1 MTESRRVFCKGR
13 TAALALL
20 AGLLFFAAGAR
31 AQEPAPAQAQAEEK
45 VPTGTSLTLG
55 QAVRMALDKN
65 PALRTAEDEEDAAR
79 ARAQQTRAMWLPRVD
94 FSQGFTRGDNPV
106 YVFGTLLTQ
115 QRFTAANFDLTGL
128 NQPGPL
134 NNHQTKLD
142 TQWRIF
148 DSGVTFFRARAAK
161 RMQTA
166 AELETE
172 QARQDLILRVVQAY
186 YGVEVARENLAAA
199 SEAVKTAE
207 ASAKRLES
215 MHATGMVVE
224 SDYLGAKVFL
234 AQMKDREIRARN
246 GYELARMGL
255 ARETGMSLD
264 ARPEPGETLG
274 EPAAME
280 NRSAEEWEKLAAE
293 NRPALRAMAMQEE
306 AAAAGKK
313 AARSELGPKAGLFG
327 GYERDAQTMGGPAG
341 TNWVAGAR
349 VEINL
354 FAGGADRARMA
365 EAAANANRAKHSLE
379 WMRSGVMLE
388 VRQAFLDEQAA
399 EQRAAAARDAVE
411 QSREGLRIVNNR
423 YEAGLTSLTEL
434 LRAHTAQL
442 DAQTGYLA
450 ALHDWHV
457 ARAQLERS
465 AGLLKLD
472 SQVLQG
478 EKRP

>member
-1 MTESRRVFCKGR
+1 MNTKRVR
-13 TAALALL
+13 TRVWMSAAALALFL
-20 AGLLFFAAGAR
+20 FAGAAR
-31 AQEPAPAQAQAEEK
+31 AQERENPAA
-45 VPTGTSLTLG
+45 GNSLTLG

-65 PALRTAEDEEDAAR
+65 PALRTAEDESDAAR
-79 ARAQQTRAMWLPRVD
+79 ARSQQARAMWMPRVD

-115 QRFTAANFDLTGL
+115 GRFTASNFALPAL

-134 NNHQTKLD
+134 NNHQTRLD
-142 TQWRIF
+142 TQWRLF
-148 DSGVTFFRARAAK
+148 DSGVTLFRTRAAR

-199 SEAVKTAE
+199 TEAVRAAE
-207 ASAKRLES
+207 ASAQRLAG
-215 MHATGMVVE
+215 MHETGMVVE

-234 AQMKDREIRARN
+234 AQMQDREIRARN
-246 GYELARMGL
+246 GVELARMGL
-255 ARETGMSLD
+255 ARETGMALN

-274 EPAAME
+274 ELAAME
-280 NRSAEEWEKLAAE
+280 KKSAEEWERIAAE
-293 NRPALRAMAMQEE
+293 NRPALRAMALQEE

-313 AARSELGPKAGLFG
+313 AVRSELGPKAGLFG
-327 GYERDAQTMGGPAG
+327 GYERDALTMGGTAG

-365 EAAANANRAKHSLE
+365 EAAANANKAQHNLE

-388 VRQAFLDEQAA
+388 VRQAFLEEQAA
-399 EQRAAAARDAVE
+399 EQRAAAARDAVT
-411 QSREGLRIVNNR
+411 QSREGLRIVKNR
-423 YEAGLTSLTEL
+423 YEAGLTNLTDL
-434 LRAHTAQL
+434 LRAQTAQL

-465 AGLLKLD
+465 AGVLRLE
-472 SQVLQG
+472 SQLLQG

>member
-1 MTESRRVFCKGR
+1 MNTKRVWMSA
-13 TAALALL
+13 AALALVL
-20 AGLLFFAAGAR
+20 FAGAAR
-31 AQEPAPAQAQAEEK
+31 AQEQARETVTA
-45 VPTGTSLTLG
+45 GNSLTLR

-65 PALRTAEDEEDAAR
+65 PALRTAEDESDAAR
-79 ARAQQTRAMWLPRVD
+79 ARAQQARGMWMPRVD
-94 FSQGFTRGDNPV
+94 FSQGFSRGDNPV

-115 QRFTAANFDLTGL
+115 GRFTAANFDLTGL

-134 NNHQTKLD
+134 NNHQTRLD
-142 TQWRIF
+142 TQWRVF
-148 DSGVTFFRARAAK
+148 DSGATLFRTRAAK

-186 YGVEVARENLAAA
+186 YGVEVARENQAAA
-199 SEAVKTAE
+199 AEAVRAAE
-207 ASAKRLES
+207 ASAQRLAG
-215 MHATGMVVE
+215 MHETGMVVE

-246 GYELARMGL
+246 GYELSRMGL
-255 ARETGMSLD
+255 ARETGMALN
-264 ARPEPGETLG
+264 AAPEPGETLG
-274 EPAAME
+274 EPAVTE
-280 NRSAEEWEKLAAE
+280 TKTAEEWETIAAE
-293 NRPALRAMAMQEE
+293 NRPALRAMTMQEE

-327 GYERDAQTMGGPAG
+327 GYERDALTMGGTAG

-365 EAAANANRAKHSLE
+365 EAAANANKARHNLE

-388 VRQAFLDEQAA
+388 VRQAFLEAEAA
-399 EQRAAAARDAVE
+399 EQRSAAARDAVA
-411 QSREGLRIVNNR
+411 QSREGLRIVQNR
-423 YEAGLTSLTEL
+423 YEAGLTSLTDL

-465 AGLLKLD
+465 AGILKVD
-472 SQVLQG
+472 SQLLQG
-478 EKRP
+478 EKKQ

>member
-1 MTESRRVFCKGR
+1 MSERKLSGYGM
-13 TAALALL
+13 TAAVGVTLL
-20 AGLLFFAAGAR
+20 AGLFLFAGAAR
-31 AQEPAPAQAQAEEK
+31 AQEREREK
-45 VPTGTSLTLG
+45 ISAGSSLTLG

-65 PALRTAEDEEDAAR
+65 PALRTAEDESDAAR
-79 ARAQQTRAMWLPRVD
+79 ARARQARAMWLPRVD
-94 FSQGFTRGDNPV
+94 FSQGFSRGDNPV

-115 QRFTAANFDLTGL
+115 GRFTAANFALPGL

-134 NNHQTKLD
+134 NNHQTRLD
-142 TQWRIF
+142 TQWGVF
-148 DSGVTFFRARAAK
+148 DSGATLFRTRAAK

-186 YGVEVARENLAAA
+186 YGVEVARENHAAA
-199 SEAVKTAE
+199 AEAVRAAE
-207 ASAKRLES
+207 ASAQRLAG
-215 MHATGMVVE
+215 MHETGMVVE

-234 AQMKDREIRARN
+234 ARMKDREIRARN
-246 GYELARMGL
+246 GYELSRMGL
-255 ARETGMSLD
+255 ARETGMALN
-264 ARPEPGETLG
+264 AGPEPGETLG
-274 EPAAME
+274 EPAGME
-280 NRSAEEWEKLAAE
+280 KKSAEDWERIAEE
-293 NRPALRAMAMQEE
+293 NRPALRAMRMQEE

-327 GYERDAQTMGGPAG
+327 GYERDALTMGGTAG

-365 EAAANANRAKHSLE
+365 EAAANASKAQHNLE

-388 VRQAFLDEQAA
+388 VRQSFLVAEAA
-399 EQRAAAARDAVE
+399 EQRAAAARDAVA
-411 QSREGLRIVNNR
+411 QSRVGLRIVQNR
-423 YEAGLTSLTEL
+423 YEAGLTSLTDL

-465 AGLLKLD
+465 AGILKVD
-472 SQVLQG
+472 SQLLQG
-478 EKRP
+478 EKKQ